1 VSAMIDTIGSLIRY
15 IVIIIFLSTLLE
27 MLLPQG
33 VFRRYLR
40 MLVGILLILTLLT
53 PLQKIM
59 SFAPYWE
66 ITAFSEGMPEE
77 AELGEILQRGKEM
90 YRGNIDLALAEY
102 RYRIFSLLEGE
113 LAREFGQKLLRLEVS
128 MEENPES
135 SEFGSLKNIYAE
147 VRDSSAVDADT
158 RQTGAKVEEIK
169 ISVEVTGREEE
180 PAAGEVSENNNGE
193 AAGEAV
199 NDKEIEINRFIAA
212 YLQLPSSKVK
222 VKILP

>member
-1 VSAMIDTIGSLIRY
+1 MSAMIDTIGSLIRY

-27 MLLPQG
+27 MMLPQG

-53 PLQKIM
+53 PLQKILR
-59 SFAPYWE
+59 FAPYWE
-66 ITAFSEGMPEE
+66 TTAFSEGMPEE
-77 AELGEILQRGKEM
+77 AELGEILQQGKEM

-102 RYRIFSLLEGE
+102 RYRSFSLLEGE
-113 LAREFGQKLLRLEVS
+113 LAKEFGQKLLRLEVS
-128 MEENPES
+128 VEENPES

-158 RQTGAKVEEIK
+158 RQTGAKIEEIK

-180 PAAGEVSENNNGE
+180 PAAGKVSENNDGE

-199 NDKEIEINRFIAA
+199 NDKEMELSRFIAA
-212 YLQLPSSKVK
+212 YLQLPFNKVK

>member
-1 VSAMIDTIGSLIRY
+1 MIDTIGSLIRY

-27 MLLPQG
+27 MMLPQG

-53 PLQKIM
+53 PLQKILR
-59 SFAPYWE
+59 FAPYWE
-66 ITAFSEGMPEE
+66 TTAFSEGMPEE
-77 AELGEILQRGKEM
+77 AELGEILQQGKEM

-102 RYRIFSLLEGE
+102 RYRSFSLLEGE
-113 LAREFGQKLLRLEVS
+113 LAKEFGQKLLRLEVS
-128 MEENPES
+128 VEENPES

-158 RQTGAKVEEIK
+158 RQTGAKIEEIK

-180 PAAGEVSENNNGE
+180 PAAGKVSENNDGE

-199 NDKEIEINRFIAA
+199 NDKEMELSRFIAA
-212 YLQLPSSKVK
+212 YLQLPFNKVK

>member
-1 VSAMIDTIGSLIRY
+1 MSAMIDTIGSLIRY
-15 IVIIIFLSTLLE
+15 IVIIIFLSTILE
-27 MLLPQG
+27 MVLPQG

-66 ITAFSEGMPEE
+66 TTAFSEGMPEE
-77 AELGEILQRGKEM
+77 AALGEILQRGREM
-90 YRGNIDLALAEY
+90 YRDNIDLALAEY

-113 LAREFGQKLLRLEVS
+113 LAREFGQKLLRLEALV
-128 MEENPES
+128 EENPES

-169 ISVEVTGREEE
+169 ISVEVTGREDE

-193 AAGEAV
+193 ATGEAV

>member
-15 IVIIIFLSTLLE
+15 IVIIIFLSTILE
-27 MLLPQG
+27 MVLPRG

-53 PLQKIM
+53 PLQKIK

-66 ITAFSEGMPEE
+66 TTAFSEGMPEE
-77 AELGEILQRGKEM
+77 AALGEILQRGREM
-90 YRGNIDLALAEY
+90 YRDNIDLALAEY

-128 MEENPES
+128 VEENPES
-135 SEFGSLKNIYAE
+135 SEFGTLKNIYAE

-158 RQTGAKVEEIK
+158 SQAGAKVEEIK
-169 ISVEVTGREEE
+169 ISVEVTGRKEE

-193 AAGEAV
+193 ADGEAV
-199 NDKEIEINRFIAA
+199 NDKEREINRFIAA
-212 YLQLPSSKVK
+212 YLQLPFDKVK